1 MITPIHLN
9 LFDYGHFTLV
19 VVFRFETEIDHATV
33 TVLLYTVNILC
44 KRSPKRSVKYK
55 ESSMIEQKAF

>member
-1 MITPIHLN
+1 MITPKKPNNLD

-33 TVLLYTVNILC
+33 TVRLYTVNILC
-44 KRSPKRSVKYK
+44 NESPKRSVKY
-55 ESSMIEQKAF
+55 